1 MDCRQAELVSSFLHT
16 QAQSFKDPNMSH
28 FNPEARPDPALIE
41 ARMREE
47 RAAELD
53 RLLRA
58 MALWVHAQRE
68 ALALRLR
75 RIGFGLPHRVHHD
88 AA

>member
-1 MDCRQAELVSSFLHT
+1 
-16 QAQSFKDPNMSH
+16 MSH
-28 FNPEARPDPALIE
+28 FNPESRPDRSFIE

-47 RAAELD
+47 RAAEID

-58 MALWVHAQRE
+58 TAVWVRAQE
-68 ALALRLR
+68 HALALRLR
-75 RIGFGLPHRVHHD
+75 RIGSVLLHRVRHD